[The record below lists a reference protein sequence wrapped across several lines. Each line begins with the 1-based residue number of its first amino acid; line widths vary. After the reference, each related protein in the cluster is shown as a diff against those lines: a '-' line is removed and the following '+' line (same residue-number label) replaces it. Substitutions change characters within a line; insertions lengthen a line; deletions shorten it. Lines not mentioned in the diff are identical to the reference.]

1 MYTALQFKKT
11 IFEPLDGQ
19 ALPLHQLCCDLIY
32 LILLFAKCSKKKKK
46 KKPNPLYHCS
56 REMPVNSLQSA
67 QTTKKEQKV
76 QWKAPK
82 MLIELRYCTESEQMR
97 AISTTQSFE
106 QDEMA
111 TFCNFVLVI
120 FL

>member
-1 MYTALQFKKT
+1 
-11 IFEPLDGQ
+11 
-19 ALPLHQLCCDLIY
+19 
-32 LILLFAKCSKKKKK
+32 
-46 KKPNPLYHCS
+46 
-56 REMPVNSLQSA
+56 MPVNSLQSA

-106 QDEMA
+106 QEEMA